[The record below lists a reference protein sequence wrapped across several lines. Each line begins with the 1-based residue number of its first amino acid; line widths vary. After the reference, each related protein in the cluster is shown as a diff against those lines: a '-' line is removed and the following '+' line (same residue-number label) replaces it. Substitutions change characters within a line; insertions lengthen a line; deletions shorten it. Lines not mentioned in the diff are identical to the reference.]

1 MKLKL
6 KQTGVWF
13 CLLCTALSLSA
24 CAWSAKTN
32 QMIAENYISSKHGP
46 NFQITGYEPPVD
58 SASGMRP
65 ARVHVEQNGFQYS
78 LGIQD
83 GKVIEDSYSENYA
96 GKIVLD
102 TIFDKL
108 KQSNTC
114 PDLAGRKIET
124 GCIVLVTD
132 PTLLEIP
139 IDLSGAKDYNDI
151 LLSANQ
157 AGGMA
162 SAYITVRILDNADY
176 RSEEWLYDLYLIC
189 QDELEN
195 YDLSVALADGG
206 MNFVH
211 WGNAGGAPGPKEAT
225 VSMEEFYAKFY

>member
-1 MKLKL
+1 MKSKLKL
-6 KQTGVWF
+6 ICVWF

-176 RSEEWLYDLYLIC
+176 RSEEFMIC
-189 QDELEN
+189 I
-195 YDLSVALADGG
+195 
-206 MNFVH
+206 
-211 WGNAGGAPGPKEAT
+211 
-225 VSMEEFYAKFY
+225 